1 MKGREIREDQRVVRY
16 VRPRLVHSTGHADPE
31 AFSDPEAFVLRTLDD
46 GTPEAGLSVNWL
58 DAFPG
63 ETRSQLEQVTLRL
76 RLKVTRNGRF
86 AEFAVGDLTTLLA
99 AENVDS
105 SVVHDPLEAE
115 DDFPEDPSHALVL
128 GLPPP
133 STDRATEVGAKLARA
148 ALLHCPPDQPL
159 A

>member
-1 MKGREIREDQRVVRY
+1 MKGTGIQEDQRIVRY

-31 AFSDPEAFVLRTLDD
+31 AFADPGAFVLRTLHD

-63 ETRSQLEQVTLRL
+63 GTESQLKNVTLRL
-76 RLKVTRNGRF
+76 RLKVTGNGRF
-86 AEFAVGDLTTLLA
+86 AEFVVGDLATLLA

-115 DDFPEDPSHALVL
+115 DDYPEDPSHALVL

-133 STDRATEVGAKLARA
+133 STDRATEIGAQLARA
-148 ALLHCPPDQPL
+148 ALLHFPPS
-159 A
+159 